1 MPIRPFLSGQAF
13 GPETLRDMSL
23 AFENVC
29 EAMGLKTTE
38 DPATT
43 TLVAQKVIELAQRGV
58 RDVVTLYT
66 MTLREFSFGE

>member
-1 MPIRPFLSGQAF
+1 
-13 GPETLRDMSL
+13 MSL

-43 TLVAQKVIELAQRGV
+43 RLVAQKVIELAQRGV